1 MISIAPTDAVPYCL
15 RYGGFM
21 AATKYRIT
29 LGQLVDDYLA
39 LQCTRPVTQTSPRYH
54 LAGLLALYGGWQA
67 RRLKPQQIMDYLDSQ
82 RHDGVALV
90 TATHRVK
97 LLRTVLR
104 WGVSSGRQ
112 AVNPLDGLRPG
123 GRAHPLQPAPR
134 HAHRGPGTRGGRQ
147 GCGRGHG
154 PRGPDDA
161 AARLPAHPFP
171 PA

>member
-1 MISIAPTDAVPYCL
+1 MY
-15 RYGGFM
+15 
-21 AATKYRIT
+21 
-29 LGQLVDDYLA
+29 
-39 LQCTRPVTQTSPRYH
+39 RPVTQTSTRYH

-123 GRAHPLQPAPR
+123 GRAHPL
-134 HAHRGPGTRGGRQ
+134 
-147 GCGRGHG
+147 
-154 PRGPDDA
+154 
-161 AARLPAHPFP
+161 
-171 PA
+171 